1 MNSNSKVSRCAFPP
15 RPCHCE
21 PRRGVAISLS
31 TRARGMPRWFLV
43 HRTGNYP
50 IYEVLPVV
58 LSVLFLS
65 SFVDAAQIYARK
77 MAIIRLPTGQ
87 ATQFSDSVVITDDG
101 TVITSRNAVL
111 SETEDWAILS
121 DAVVIQT
128 PEVEVWADSV
138 EYDFRL
144 KLAHIRAHPHKA
156 VKVTLESLEITAPE
170 IEYFFLKGLV
180 EAPLCLE
187 LSDKRGS
194 FTLTGRK
201 GSYQIREQVG
211 VVDSMPCLTVKSEP
225 PKEPVLVTA
234 ERMLWMEEQALVKG
248 LGAVNVRSGDGAIV
262 ADTALFYIDRD
273 SGVAWGNSLVAD
285 SAGMAKADTLIFLL
299 DNRSLSRV
307 VFIGGAQGAY
317 RTAGGDTVAVKGT
330 ELSLD
335 LQDGKIVQ
343 ITVANLIS
351 GQLIRSKVRSSQ
363 FPEPRTK
370 NQEPRTN

>member
-1 MNSNSKVSRCAFPP
+1 
-15 RPCHCE
+15 
-21 PRRGVAISLS
+21 
-31 TRARGMPRWFLV
+31 MPRWFLV